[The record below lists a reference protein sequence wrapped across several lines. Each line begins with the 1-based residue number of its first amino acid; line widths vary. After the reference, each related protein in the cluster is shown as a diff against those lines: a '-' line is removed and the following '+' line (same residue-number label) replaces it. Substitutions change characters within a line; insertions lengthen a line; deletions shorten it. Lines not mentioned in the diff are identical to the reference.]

1 MIFIS
6 STDKCPEHDERT
18 IDEHVPISFRSYS
31 GLLGAK
37 YLRVGNFQT
46 TLLECLLDPISYTIR
61 GITLISFDKIHVP
74 CEPEI
79 TLESFGL
86 PIVDVAKSDL
96 NVLVEARKAEVF
108 CQVSVGIESNFLEID
123 FSEIKN
129 ANRKIN
135 CGRVQFFLKDEE
147 LSGVRFMN
155 LAIGEISILQKHIA
169 GIYQK

>member
-6 STDKCPEHDERT
+6 STDNCPEHDKRI

-37 YLRVGNFQT
+37 YLRVGDFQT
-46 TLLECLLDPISYTIR
+46 TLLEFLLDPISYTIR
-61 GITLISFDKIHVP
+61 GITLTSLDKIHVP

-79 TLESFGL
+79 ILESFGL
-86 PIVDVAKSDL
+86 PIVDVGKSDL
-96 NVLVEARKAEVF
+96 NVLVEARKAEVS
-108 CQVSVGIESNFLEID
+108 CQFSVGIESNFLEVD

-135 CGRVQFFLKDEE
+135 CGRVQFFLKNEE
-147 LSGVRFMN
+147 LSGVRFVN
-155 LAIGEISILQKHIA
+155 LTIDEIAILQKHIA
-169 GIYQK
+169 GIRQK